1 MIAITLINF
10 LVIMISGEILDIAKD
25 FTALMI
31 IADFD
36 NIFGAFERSNELP
49 KLILNE
55 DEYETLFTVE
65 KTSSKKAK
73 LDGNSKRNRDTDYIL
88 K

>member
-36 NIFGAFERSNELP
+36 NIFGAFEGSSELP
-49 KLILNE
+49 
-55 DEYETLFTVE
+55 
-65 KTSSKKAK
+65 
-73 LDGNSKRNRDTDYIL
+73 
-88 K
+88 

>member
-36 NIFGAFERSNELP
+36 NIFGSFEGSNELP

-55 DEYETLFTVE
+55 DEYDSLFTVE

-73 LDGNSKRNRDTDYIL
+73 LDGNSRRDNSLDYIL
-88 K
+88 D

>member
-1 MIAITLINF
+1 
-10 LVIMISGEILDIAKD
+10 MISGEILDIAKD

-36 NIFGAFERSNELP
+36 NIFGTFEGSNELP

-55 DEYETLFTVE
+55 DEYDSLFTVE
-65 KTSSKKAK
+65 KTSSVPLLFTLSPKAPC
-73 LDGNSKRNRDTDYIL
+73 YV
-88 K
+88 